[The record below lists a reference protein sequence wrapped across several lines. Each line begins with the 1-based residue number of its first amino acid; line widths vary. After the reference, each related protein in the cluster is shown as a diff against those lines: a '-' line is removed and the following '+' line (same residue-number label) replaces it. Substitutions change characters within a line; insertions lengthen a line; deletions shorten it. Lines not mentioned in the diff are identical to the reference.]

1 MARLSRFTVDIEAT
15 PTLADPASELVI
27 LEVGQPYGNHN
38 GGAVRFGPDGML
50 YVSVGDGGSGGDPQ
64 GNGQNLETLLGTV
77 IRIDV
82 RAASESEPYAIP
94 PDNPFVDVEG
104 ARPEIWAYGLRNP
117 WRMAFDHT
125 TGTLWLGD
133 VGQDDLE
140 EVDRIERGGNYGWN
154 VLEGS
159 ACYFEDE
166 EGGGAEAEGADE
178 ERLECDAVGMVL
190 PVAEY
195 PHSLGCAV
203 SGGVV
208 YRGTAIEDLAGS
220 YLFGD
225 FCSGRIWALAPG
237 ADEAVEIARADRGV
251 AAFGTDAEGGVY
263 VVTFDGSGGE
273 VLRLEP

>member
-1 MARLSRFTVDIEAT
+1 M
-15 PTLADPASELVI
+15 
-27 LEVGQPYGNHN
+27 
-38 GGAVRFGPDGML
+38 RFGPDGTL
-50 YVSVGDGGSGGDPQ
+50 YVSIGDGGSGGDPQ

-77 IRIDV
+77 IRVDV

-140 EVDRIERGGNYGWN
+140 EVDRIERERQLWLEHPRGQRVLPRGRGGRGRRQPK
-154 VLEGS
+154 V
-159 ACYFEDE
+159 
-166 EGGGAEAEGADE
+166 ADE
-178 ERLECDAVGMVL
+178 DPLECDAAGMAL

-237 ADEAVEIARADRGV
+237 AAEAVEIARAERGV
-251 AAFGTDAEGGVY
+251 AAFGTDAGGEVY
-263 VVTFDGSGGE
+263 VVTFDGSRGE
-273 VLRLEP
+273 LLRLGP